1 MVSKEEIITL
11 SKLAKLKFTDEEVE
25 NFTKEM
31 DEIIDFANR
40 INAMSSDAEEVVDKV
55 VALEDLREDCVAE
68 SLPQEKIT
76 SNVDSIDGFFPV
88 KRSNVKR

>member
-11 SKLAKLKFTDEEVE
+11 ARLAKLKFTDEEIE
-25 NFTKEM
+25 SFTGEM
-31 DEIIDFANR
+31 EEIIDFANR
-40 INAMSSDAEEVVDKV
+40 INAMSSDTEEVIDKV
-55 VALEDLREDCVAE
+55 VRLDDLREDEIIE

>member
-31 DEIIDFANR
+31 DEIIDFANC

-55 VALEDLREDCVAE
+55 VALEDLREDCVVE

>member
-11 SKLAKLKFTDEEVE
+11 ARLAKLKFTDEEIE
-25 NFTKEM
+25 NFTGEM
-31 DEIIDFANR
+31 EEIIDFANR
-40 INAMSSDAEEVVDKV
+40 INAMSSDSEEVIDKV
-55 VALEDLREDCVAE
+55 VRLDDLREDEIIE
-68 SLPQEKIT
+68 SLPQERIT

>member
-55 VALEDLREDCVAE
+55 VALEDLREDCVVE

>member
-40 INAMSSDAEEVVDKV
+40 INAISSDTEEVVDKV
-55 VALEDLREDCVAE
+55 VALEDLREDCVVE

>member
-11 SKLAKLKFTDEEVE
+11 SKLAKLKFNDEEVE

-55 VALEDLREDCVAE
+55 VALEDLRDDCVVE

-76 SNVDSIDGFFPV
+76 SNVDAIDGFFPV

>member
-11 SKLAKLKFTDEEVE
+11 ARLAKLKFTDEEIE
-25 NFTKEM
+25 NFTGEM
-31 DEIIDFANR
+31 EEIIDFANR
-40 INAMSSDAEEVVDKV
+40 INAMSSDSEEVIDKV
-55 VALEDLREDCVAE
+55 VRLDDLREDEIIE
-68 SLPQEKIT
+68 SLPQETIT